1 MSSCVIITP
10 VIFISLIHTIF
21 LRSTNHWL
29 TLCIFLET
37 VWWHF
42 DLSMNVHFA
51 CVRACVRVCS
61 RNAFWQF
68 SPWSEKRQKSYLF
81 SSFGIEAPK
90 GANGSEVELQMWRQ
104 RWIGVTSTQQKFGS
118 CKNLLYSMIPDVFTV
133 PAKSARVG
141 FEIHKRLR
149 LSVLVR
155 VVILY

>member
-1 MSSCVIITP
+1 MCYHHTCYFYFSYPHNLFMKHKPLAHIVH
-10 VIFISLIHTIF
+10 IFRDPLM
-21 LRSTNHWL
+21 
-29 TLCIFLET
+29 TLWSVDECTFC
-37 VWWHF
+37 
-42 DLSMNVHFA
+42 LSA
-51 CVRACVRVCS
+51 CVCVCS

-68 SPWSEKRQKSYLF
+68 SPWSKKRQKSYLF

-90 GANGSEVELQMWRQ
+90 GANGSEVELKMWRQ

-118 CKNLLYSMIPDVFTV
+118 CKNLLYSIIPNVFTV